1 MEIRAG
7 HSTIEIDKSRG
18 ALRRISVGV
27 PPVEFIGTGFAL
39 AGLCEIALPL
49 KGYLSHRL
57 RADGSQSVLLSRG
70 SGNSA
75 VIEYDEMRSSEG
87 VFRLKIR
94 SEIKGEEGGLFSL
107 QMKIVNESKSVI
119 PHVLFPNLSGLIPV
133 TGADQT
139 TLMCGRGSFK
149 PYTEL
154 TAPDGAV
161 SFVPYGQRY
170 FHYNLPYKEPFCM
183 KWYDLGEDRAGLT
196 LFSKDLTSDI
206 QGLFLEKTDQDRDIL
221 RIGWAHYPHIAPGE
235 SWESPEFVLYPH
247 RGTWQKG
254 ADIYREFTDE
264 HLKPAPTT
272 AYLKDT
278 LGVRSVFMTEYYGAR
293 ISERKANFRF
303 RDFPMLAED
312 ALKYGVKEIVVW
324 FWKNK
329 FFELPLG
336 ILQELGTEE
345 ELREAVK
352 KCRMMGVNVVAF
364 VSSRGIKPEFPE
376 DWFEHSREGRKHCE
390 SHTHSPDFVPYFNP
404 LYFEFATMAYI
415 CPASQGWQKA
425 FRGELQEVN
434 RLGFSSICFDQ
445 LISWR
450 LCYNKTHTHRPQETP
465 RYLYQ
470 IVKEAVEKGKKI
482 DPEATFSGESF
493 SDISQQ
499 FQHYNW
505 DWVSGLQHRPADFAA
520 FRYVFPR
527 FRVAF
532 LVDGSLRWLHEAFV
546 HGLWINFFPR
556 HGAGYIGE
564 NKDFSREV
572 QRLAHL
578 KKEFSRFFELGDY
591 LGREV
596 LKGDIEIACAYRY
609 RSELLIIAANS
620 EKEKSTVQIEFPLK
634 EILPSDSVVRVHL
647 LREDSLLDRTYEEKG
662 KSLLLK
668 ETLEPNELIVI
679 HIR

>member
-1 MEIRAG
+1 
-7 HSTIEIDKSRG
+7 
-18 ALRRISVGV
+18 
-27 PPVEFIGTGFAL
+27 
-39 AGLCEIALPL
+39 
-49 KGYLSHRL
+49 
-57 RADGSQSVLLSRG
+57 
-70 SGNSA
+70 
-75 VIEYDEMRSSEG
+75 
-87 VFRLKIR
+87 
-94 SEIKGEEGGLFSL
+94 
-107 QMKIVNESKSVI
+107 
-119 PHVLFPNLSGLIPV
+119 
-133 TGADQT
+133 
-139 TLMCGRGSFK
+139 
-149 PYTEL
+149 
-154 TAPDGAV
+154 
-161 SFVPYGQRY
+161 
-170 FHYNLPYKEPFCM
+170 M
-183 KWYDLGEDRAGLT
+183 KWYDLGDSDSGLT
-196 LFSKDLTSDI
+196 VFSKDLTPDI
-206 QGLFLEKTDQDRDIL
+206 QGLFVEKTDQERDIL

-235 SWESPEFVLYPH
+235 SGESPEFVLYPH

-254 ADIYREFTDE
+254 ADIYRKFTDK
-264 HLKPAPTT
+264 HLKPVPTT
-272 AYLKDT
+272 SYLKDT
-278 LGVRSVFMTEYYGAR
+278 LGVRSVFMTEYYGAK

-303 RDFPMLAED
+303 RDLPMIAED
-312 ALKYGVKEIVVW
+312 ALNYGVKEIVIW

-345 ELREAVK
+345 ELRDAVK

-376 DWFEHSREGRKHCE
+376 EWFEHTPEGRKHCE

-415 CPASQGWQKA
+415 CPASKGWQKA
-425 FRGELQEVN
+425 FRSELQEVN
-434 RLGFSSICFDQ
+434 RLGFASVCFDQ

-450 LCYNKTHTHRPQETP
+450 LCYNKAHTHRPQETP
-465 RYLYQ
+465 RYLYE

-505 DWVSGLQHRPADFAA
+505 DWVSGLKHRPADFAA

-532 LVDGSLRWLHEAFV
+532 LVDRSLRWLHEAFV

-572 QRLAHL
+572 QRLARL
-578 KKEFSRFFELGDY
+578 KKEFSRFFEQGDY
-591 LGREV
+591 LGRDV

-609 RSELLIIAANS
+609 KSEVLIIAANS
-620 EKEKSTVQIEFPLK
+620 GKEKSTVQIGFPLK
-634 EILPSDSVVRVHL
+634 EILSSVSAVRVHL
-647 LREDSLLDRTYEEKG
+647 IRERSSLNRAYEEKG
-662 KSLLLK
+662 KSLLLR
-668 ETLEPNELIVI
+668 ETLEPHELIAI